1 MRVRAKIL
9 QVFMGICLF
18 SLLFATVALAA
29 PSEPIRVVNHITKE
43 CGEMATGD
51 ECVIC
56 EPAEGWEVLVGE
68 CPRGYTELKN
78 FAPASC
84 RYSGDTISMCDYAKE
99 KYEPKNSNTTVFISG
114 FVIAG
119 ILLFTVLRKL
129 KSARKSE

>member
-1 MRVRAKIL
+1 MRVRVKIL

-43 CGEMATGD
+43 CGEMLTGD
-51 ECVIC
+51 ECLIC
-56 EPAEGWEVLVGE
+56 EPAADWEELVGD
-68 CPRGYTELKN
+68 CPGGYSELKN

-84 RYSGDTISMCDYAKE
+84 RYSGNPISMCDYVKE
-99 KYEPKNSNTTVFISG
+99 RYEPKNTNTTIFIGG

-119 ILLFTVLRKL
+119 VLIFTVLRKL
-129 KSARKSE
+129 KSGKRSE